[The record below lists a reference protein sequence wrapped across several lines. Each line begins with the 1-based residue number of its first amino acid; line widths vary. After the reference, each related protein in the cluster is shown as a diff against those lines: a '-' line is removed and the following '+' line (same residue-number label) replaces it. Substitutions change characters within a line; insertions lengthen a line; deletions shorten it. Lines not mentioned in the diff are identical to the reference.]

1 MTRPLHI
8 RLIFTVCL
16 AVLLTAMAGV
26 SLTTLRLDRSQRES
40 ERQAGI
46 EENVRLALWRMDSIL
61 TSIMVEE
68 SARPFSAWESFSRS
82 EPMFTKGYS
91 PIQPGEVLTP
101 SPLLAYA
108 SSNVLL
114 HFQLSP
120 EGQLTSPQ
128 VPRGGEQAPALNNGT
143 TLDRIHTAAARLNQY
158 QALLNDKCPAPMTA
172 FDTPGFTGATSM
184 LNRDLLIVSCAV
196 FRTNTVGPI
205 TVPEAVVAQN
215 EAQLAQQ
222 LPQQKGLA
230 AGGQPRNSAQF
241 QEFRNSAEWSA
252 RSTFNQA
259 AQNQGGLRSGQ
270 KINAGPYDLP
280 PPLQQVTPARSQ
292 STSSMP
298 AVPRPNAVQQP
309 AIASGTSAAP
319 TPPVSDFVGEG
330 IFKPLWL
337 GSELVLARRV
347 NFANRFVVQGV
358 WLNWTNLKQSLAA
371 SVADL
376 FPSVELVPVLTVNP
390 DPGARML
397 AAIPAR
403 LLTGPACLPSLPAW
417 SPIRT
422 ALVVAW
428 LCALLAALAVAVLL
442 HGTVSLSE
450 RRAAFVSAVT
460 HELRTPLTTFKMYS
474 EMLAEGMVPDET
486 KRKSYLATL
495 CSEANRLSHLV
506 ENVLAYARLER
517 GSARSRVERV
527 ALGQLIE
534 RVKPRLDQRA
544 AQAGLNVVVDSCD
557 SALDT
562 VVHVDASA
570 VEQIL
575 FNLVDNAC
583 KYAGP
588 TATEKL
594 IHLEALPDG
603 KFAMLR
609 VRDHGQGISA
619 EGAKRLFQPFSKS
632 AREAAHTAPGVG
644 LGLALCRRLSRSMGG
659 DLRLDPVVKA
669 GACFVLTL
677 PISQAGGLT
686 PREATIG

>member
-8 RLIFTVCL
+8 RLLFAACL
-16 AVLLTAMAGV
+16 LVLLAAMAAV
-26 SLTTLRLDRSQRES
+26 SVTTLRLDRAQM
-40 ERQAGI
+40 QAAQQAET
-46 EENVRLALWRMDSIL
+46 EEKVRLALWRMDSLL

-82 EPMFTKGYS
+82 EAALTKGYA

-101 SPLLAYA
+101 SPLLAYS

-128 VPRGGEQAPALNNGT
+128 VPIGAERAPALMNGAT
-143 TLDRIHTAAARLNQY
+143 TAAIQTAAARLNEY
-158 QALLNDKCPAPMTA
+158 QSLLNLQCVTPPPDLALSPAQA
-172 FDTPGFTGATSM
+172 GNSV
-184 LNRDLLIVSCAV
+184 LNRDVLINGCAV

-205 TVPEAVVAQN
+205 TVPERNSRQWQEIRSDNEWQARANFNQAV
-215 EAQLAQQ
+215 QLQAVTNQMQ
-222 LPQQKGLA
+222 SRAGN
-230 AGGQPRNSAQF
+230 GGQPSSFASSLSSISAPRQTHAPVAL
-241 QEFRNSAEWSA
+241 NP
-252 RSTFNQA
+252 
-259 AQNQGGLRSGQ
+259 G
-270 KINAGPYDLP
+270 
-280 PPLQQVTPARSQ
+280 
-292 STSSMP
+292 
-298 AVPRPNAVQQP
+298 PRP
-309 AIASGTSAAP
+309 
-319 TPPVSDFVGEG
+319 PVALPVTELAGEG
-330 IFKPLWL
+330 VFKPLWV

-347 NFANRFVVQGV
+347 NFADRFVVQGV
-358 WLNWTNLKQSLAA
+358 WLNWTNLRQSLVAA
-371 SVADL
+371 VKDL
-376 FPSVELVPVLTVNP
+376 FPSAEILPVLAANS
-390 DPGARML
+390 DPQARLL

-403 LLTGPACLPSLPAW
+403 LVTGPPSLPAVRLW
-417 SPIRT
+417 SPVRT

-428 LCALLAALAVAVLL
+428 LCVLLAALAVAVLL

-486 KRKSYLATL
+486 KRKSYLSTL

-527 ALGQLIE
+527 SLGQLID

-544 AQAGLNVVVDSCD
+544 AQAEMQVVVASDEK
-557 SALDT
+557 ALGT
-562 VVHVDASA
+562 VVNVDTSA

-583 KYAGP
+583 KYAAP
-588 TATEKL
+588 TASERL

-619 EGAKRLFQPFSKS
+619 EGARRLFQPFSKS
-632 AREAAHTAPGVG
+632 AHEAAHTAPGVG

-659 DLRLDPVVKA
+659 DLRLESLA
-669 GACFVLTL
+669 RGGACFVLTL
-677 PISQAGGLT
+677 PLSPGGET
-686 PREATIG
+686 GAAASIG